1 MPCNPQGA
9 MVNIGQYLKQ
19 VLFGPKTGILKGVSE
34 SETI

>member
-1 MPCNPQGA
+1 

-34 SETI
+34 VETV